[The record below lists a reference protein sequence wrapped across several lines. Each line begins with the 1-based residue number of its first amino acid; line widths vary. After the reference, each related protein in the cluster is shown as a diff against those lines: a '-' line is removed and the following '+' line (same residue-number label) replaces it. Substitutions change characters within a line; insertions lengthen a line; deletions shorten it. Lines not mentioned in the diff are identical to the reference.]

1 MFFILDRRSFF
12 DLAGQHAPWTALPIT
27 SAGRFSPLGWWASEG
42 TKSLMKDGAA
52 VPDNLPFYP
61 IAPVDKCDS

>member
-27 SAGRFSPLGWWASEG
+27 SAGRFSPFGLVGIARAETWTPTEINERQKTLAGLAVKAWA
-42 TKSLMKDGAA
+42 
-52 VPDNLPFYP
+52 
-61 IAPVDKCDS
+61 I